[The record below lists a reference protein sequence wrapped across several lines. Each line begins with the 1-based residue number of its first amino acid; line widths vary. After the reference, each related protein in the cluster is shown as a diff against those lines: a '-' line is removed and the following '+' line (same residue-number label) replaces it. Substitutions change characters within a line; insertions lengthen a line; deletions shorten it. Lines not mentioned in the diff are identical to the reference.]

1 MLSLYFESNSTYYL
15 FMEDRID
22 KLEKD
27 VRRYK
32 TLSIIALIIALILLC
47 ITVYFIHKSTVQVT
61 QVAVFEEEKTSLQHE
76 LDSILHEY
84 EAMKSEYGDLNAQLS
99 EKDSA
104 ILAQAQEIRELIASQ
119 ADYRRIKKKLE
130 LLQDQ
135 GKEYVRL
142 LDDLYKENQKL
153 TEENTEIKQKVTR
166 LSKEKEDLSQEKDVL
181 EEKVTIASKLK
192 AYNVSLRGMSVKSGG
207 KKQDETDKAKKV
219 KKLKVNFTLSENKL
233 FPEGELVLYSRI
245 SLPDGRVLAL
255 GKGDAYC
262 FTNDGKQLQYTIKTS
277 VNYEKTAKQ
286 VSMEWDLRD
295 EDKAVAGEYKVQIFT
310 ETDYIGEG
318 VMILQ

>member
-1 MLSLYFESNSTYYL
+1 
-15 FMEDRID
+15 MEDRIS

-27 VRRYK
+27 VKRYRM
-32 TLSIIALIIALILLC
+32 LSIAAVIVTLILLC
-47 ITVYFIHKSTVQVT
+47 ITIYFIHKSTVQVT
-61 QVAVFEEEKTSLQHE
+61 QVAVYEEENIGLQNE
-76 LDSILHEY
+76 LDSILREY
-84 EAMKSEYGDLNAQLS
+84 EAMKSQYGDLNAKLS

-142 LDDLYKENQKL
+142 LDELYTENKKL

-166 LSKEKEDLSQEKDVL
+166 LSKEKEELSQEKEVL
-181 EEKVTIASKLK
+181 EEKVTIATKLK

-207 KKQDETDKAKKV
+207 KKQDETDKSKKV
-219 KKLKVNFTLSENKL
+219 KKLRITFTLSENEL
-233 FPEGELVLYSRI
+233 FPAGELTLYCRI

-255 GKGDAYC
+255 GKGDAYS
-262 FTNDGKQLQYTIKTS
+262 FTNDGKQLQYSIKTS

-286 VSMEWDLRD
+286 VLMEWDLRN
-295 EDKAVAGEYKVQIFT
+295 EDKAVPGEYVAQIFT
-310 ETDYIGEG
+310 ETDYIGQAI
-318 VMILQ
+318 MILQ

>member
-1 MLSLYFESNSTYYL
+1 
-15 FMEDRID
+15 MEDRIN

-27 VRRYK
+27 VKRYR
-32 TLSIIALIIALILLC
+32 TLTVIALIVALILLC

-61 QVAVFEEEKTSLQHE
+61 QVAVYEEENISLQNE
-76 LDSILHEY
+76 LDSILREY

-119 ADYRRIKKKLE
+119 ADYRRIKRKLE

-142 LDDLYKENQKL
+142 LDELYTENKKL
-153 TEENTEIKQKVTR
+153 TEENTEIKQRVTR
-166 LSKEKEDLSQEKDVL
+166 LSKEKEELSQEKEVL
-181 EEKVTIASKLK
+181 EEKVTIAAKLK

-207 KKQDETDKAKKV
+207 RKQDETDKSKRV
-219 KKLKVNFTLSENKL
+219 KKLRVTFTLSENEL
-233 FPEGELVLYSRI
+233 FPAGELTLYCRI

-255 GKGDAYC
+255 GKGDAYS
-262 FTNDGKQLQYTIKTS
+262 FTNDGKQLQYTVKTT
-277 VNYEKTAKQ
+277 VNYERTAKQ
-286 VSMEWDLRD
+286 VMMEWDLRN
-295 EDKAVAGEYKVQIFT
+295 EDKAVPGEYTVQIFT
-310 ETDYIGEG
+310 ETDYIGQAIM
-318 VMILQ
+318 VLQ